1 MSKFSSP
8 VLPVTDGPL
17 STVLTV
23 VYKELASKGML
34 PLQLFF
40 LLNFMKISKN
50 IYFFHIFPFTSTL
63 LLQWWEIFQME
74 ALHSDITAFKQHFIR
89 EYCALK
95 KHDKVYDKELS

>member
-40 LLNFMKISKN
+40 LLNFIKISKN
-50 IYFFHIFPFTSTL
+50 IFFFIFSL
-63 LLQWWEIFQME
+63 LLPHFCC
-74 ALHSDITAFKQHFIR
+74 SGGKYFKWKL
-89 EYCALK
+89 CTLTLK
-95 KHDKVYDKELS
+95 PSSNILLENTVF